1 MSDPSNETMTDQ
13 GLPGPRLS
21 EASAESGFCRRLWQ
35 IRSTTTIRPLFWET
49 LRRMSPRNADRSS
62 EQKGLM
68 MDAGNGSLA
77 GTVGLRF
84 WTTKG
89 KKDQHGFP
97 VLVVGPKNPLSTL
110 FNTWR
115 SSTSSPRRETSGQLP
130 MRLGAKF
137 ATSFSTREPRMP
149 S

>member
-84 WTTKG
+84 LDDKRQKG
-89 KKDQHGFP
+89 STWLSCPSCWPKEPAINTVQHLAEFDK
-97 VLVVGPKNPLSTL
+97 LT
-110 FNTWR
+110 
-115 SSTSSPRRETSGQLP
+115 
-130 MRLGAKF
+130 
-137 ATSFSTREPRMP
+137 
-149 S
+149 